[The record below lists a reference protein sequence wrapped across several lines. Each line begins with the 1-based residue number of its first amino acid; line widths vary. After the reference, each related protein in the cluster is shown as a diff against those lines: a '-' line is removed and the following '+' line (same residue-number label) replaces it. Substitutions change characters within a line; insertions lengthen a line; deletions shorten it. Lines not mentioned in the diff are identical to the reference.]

1 MEELDLLKKD
11 WNQPGR
17 AFKEVSESEIY
28 NMLHKRSSSIVKW
41 ILIIGIAEV
50 LIWSAISL
58 IFSTEDYLRN
68 LEQTGFDTGLK
79 GFNYLNYGI
88 VVVFM
93 YLFFRNYV
101 NISATSNTRQLMK
114 DILKTRKTVQIYVWY
129 NLTVIAISLVLGF
142 VLAVNYNPEISGLRD
157 QINHDGASMA
167 KFVGLIAIII
177 GVCVTVFWLIY
188 RLIYGILL
196 RQLLA
201 NYRELRKIDL

>member
-1 MEELDLLKKD
+1 MLKKD